1 MTSILGRKES
11 LLQEVDRLE
20 KEQFKKQIALLQD
33 HYQKSEVRNRVKE
46 AFATL
51 FQKWDREEPAA
62 SLGIHHL
69 FTSLHNRTYAYQLV
83 LYGEDFYL
91 DKEARKTSWKPEFFF
106 ALLEE
111 DVREILKR
119 LEKQFP
125 RLCAYEEEL
134 VCRHCAAYYQASIYQ
149 LCKDMWPEIRA
160 SEAFEKLQKTE
171 GFFVFFGAYRGE
183 GEGIA

>member
-1 MTSILGRKES
+1 MTYILERKEK

-20 KEQFKKQIALLQD
+20 KERFKKQIALLQD
-33 HYQKSEVRNRVKE
+33 HYQKSEARNRVKE
-46 AFATL
+46 AFAAL
-51 FQKWDREEPAA
+51 FQKWDREEPAV

-83 LYGEDFYL
+83 LYGEAFYL
-91 DKEARKTSWKPEFFF
+91 DEEARETSWKPEFFF
-106 ALLEE
+106 SLLEE

-134 VCRHCAAYYQASIYQ
+134 VCRHCAAYYQAAIYQ
-149 LCKDMWPEIRA
+149 LCKDMWPEIRT
-160 SEAFEKLQKTE
+160 SEAFEKLQKQKDFLSFLEHT
-171 GFFVFFGAYRGE
+171 GGE